1 MNSKVRILFTKIFLS
16 LIMNNPLCTSKIRRL
31 ALIICGAKIG
41 KGTFIGQNVNFDPLL
56 IQNISIGT
64 NCIITQ
70 NVSILTHF
78 YGSDR
83 KFQFGKVDIGD
94 DVFVGMNTLITKPIK
109 IGNKSIVGGG
119 SVITKDIPSNV
130 LACGVPCK
138 VIKEIK

>member
-1 MNSKVRILFTKIFLS
+1 MEVIENFS
-16 LIMNNPLCTSKIRRL
+16 LE
-31 ALIICGAKIG
+31 
-41 KGTFIGQNVNFDPLL
+41 
-56 IQNISIGT
+56 
-64 NCIITQ
+64 
-70 NVSILTHF
+70 
-78 YGSDR
+78 
-83 KFQFGKVDIGD
+83 KVDIGD